1 MRIPIKQLENILDIQ
16 CYMLLLLIEKLRLK
30 WFIERDV
37 RKTTKIY
44 WTWIPP
50 VLSTTLHTTFFNNHS
65 NFLNAPKAM
74 TLDYVLV
81 LGVPISVSGLQN
93 DFSKTLYQ
101 VSNTP
106 LMRILLV
113 NIWKSTLHRLFIV
126 LILYVQINTSKA
138 EKPLSWGWAK

>member
-1 MRIPIKQLENILDIQ
+1 
-16 CYMLLLLIEKLRLK
+16 
-30 WFIERDV
+30 
-37 RKTTKIY
+37 
-44 WTWIPP
+44 
-50 VLSTTLHTTFFNNHS
+50 
-65 NFLNAPKAM
+65 M

-138 EKPLSWGWAK
+138 EKPLSWG